1 LKKLNIFVYMISD
14 QWIFLLKKKVI
25 TINVRENIVSGYL
38 AKNPFPK

>member
-14 QWIFLLKKKVI
+14 QWIFLLKKKAI
-25 TINVRENIVSGYL
+25 TINARENIVSGYL